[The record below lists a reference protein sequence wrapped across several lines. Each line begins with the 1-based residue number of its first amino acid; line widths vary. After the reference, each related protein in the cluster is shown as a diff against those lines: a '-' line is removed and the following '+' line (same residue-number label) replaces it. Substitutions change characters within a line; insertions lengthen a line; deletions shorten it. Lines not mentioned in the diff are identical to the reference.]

1 MAGGHLPTPQAPGL
15 GSTSADGNMISTEC
29 LSSQWGLFITS
40 DTEGFKDRAN
50 ITINTN
56 STKHHRKED
65 YKSLVVFSR
74 SSVVLFTNCRVF
86 SVNFFF
92 FFLQKE
98 WWSNVSEAIQTLLLR
113 ASWGTQIPASMGI
126 NSSSSTLL
134 SPCLFRYHLPHPAVS
149 PGEPIRK
156 LFISW
161 VSLFRSHVCTLL
173 SLCWYHV
180 SIWNNLSLNLP
191 LPKIF

>member
-92 FFLQKE
+92 FFAKGMMIQRF
-98 WWSNVSEAIQTLLLR
+98 WSNTDPSAQSL
-113 ASWGTQIPASMGI
+113 MGYPDSCFNGHKLI
-126 NSSSSTLL
+126 
-134 SPCLFRYHLPHPAVS
+134 LFHTVKS
-149 PGEPIRK
+149 
-156 LFISW
+156 
-161 VSLFRSHVCTLL
+161 
-173 SLCWYHV
+173 
-180 SIWNNLSLNLP
+180 LP
-191 LPKIF
+191 LQTSPAPSSCISRRAHKKTLY